1 MRYHVVKLIYV
12 NRTTLVQ
19 IIGPYVVQT
28 KQAPEM
34 GFTGRRIAARLSKNG
49 KSSWIFDRSSD
60 TGSPTSE
67 LPGTLNP
74 CWWQRFPSPARLS
87 PRRYPAWELGTR
99 RGLWPTVRPRSRLR
113 RQSRR
118 RVQRRRRRARGMQR
132 VHTIPLRG
140 HPRLR
145 PTRWT
150 PQAFAHSSLTL
161 AQRPTVAPQN
171 PKPIPTPIPVH
182 AGRTHQFQFA
192 HERQP
197 EP

>member
-1 MRYHVVKLIYV
+1 
-12 NRTTLVQ
+12 
-19 IIGPYVVQT
+19 
-28 KQAPEM
+28 M
-34 GFTGRRIAARLSKNG
+34 GFKRRRIDARLSKNAQV
-49 KSSWIFDRSSD
+49 FVDLRSELRQC
-60 TGSPTSE
+60 SPTSE
-67 LPGTLNP
+67 LPYIP
-74 CWWQRFPSPARLS
+74 CWWQRFPSPARRS

-99 RGLWPTVRPRSRLR
+99 RGLWPTSVRTRSRLR

-171 PKPIPTPIPVH
+171 PKPIPTPIPSTPVSN
-182 AGRTHQFQFA
+182 QFQSA

>member
-1 MRYHVVKLIYV
+1 
-12 NRTTLVQ
+12 
-19 IIGPYVVQT
+19 
-28 KQAPEM
+28 M
-34 GFTGRRIAARLSKNG
+34 GFKGRRIDAALSKNAQV
-49 KSSWIFDRSSD
+49 FVDLR
-60 TGSPTSE
+60 SE
-67 LPGTLNP
+67 LRHWFTDIRAALGTLNP

-99 RGLWPTVRPRSRLR
+99 RGLWPTSVRPRSRLR

-118 RVQRRRRRARGMQR
+118 RVQRRRRRAREMQR

-161 AQRPTVAPQN
+161 AQRPTAVAPQN